1 MPMTQP
7 IRVVHFADLHVGME
21 NYGRIDPQTGTSSRV
36 RDFLDRLDE
45 VVDYALAHEADL
57 AVFAGDAFKSRDPD
71 PTQQREFAR
80 RMKRLANAMPLLLL
94 VGNHDMPGMS
104 SRATSIDIF
113 QALDV
118 PGVIVGQ
125 KPGGQ
130 VVETKRGP
138 LYLSWMPYPMRNRL
152 LAQEEHRGK
161 SLDELELALRETV
174 SEILGQLAAD
184 AAQHDLPRL
193 LVGHFSV
200 AEARLGSE
208 RLVMLG
214 RDVAVF
220 RSVLADPA
228 WDYVALGHIHRHQT
242 LHADGEAPIVYSG
255 SLERVDFGEE
265 SEDKGFCW
273 VELSRGKADWKFVPV
288 RARPFVTLTL
298 DVRGET
304 EPSEAVMRFLED
316 QSVDGAVVRLRLTL
330 RDDQR
335 VALRE
340 RDFQSAV
347 GQASSFTLVED
358 VEGQERSRLGEIEAH
373 TLTPGELLDRYFVSL
388 GETAERRARLLA
400 LAEDLLRDSD

>member
-228 WDYVALGHIHRHQT
+228 WDYVALGHIHRHQP

-265 SEDKGFCW
+265 SEGKGFCW
-273 VELSRGKADWKFVPV
+273 VELSRGKADWSFVPV
-288 RARPFVTLTL
+288 RARPFVTLAL

-304 EPSEAVMRFLED
+304 DPSEAVIRFLED

-340 RDFQSAV
+340 KDIQSAV
-347 GQASSFTLVED
+347 AQASSFTLVEE

-373 TLTPGELLDRYFVSL
+373 TLTPSELLERYFLSL
-388 GETAERRARLLA
+388 GETAERRTRLLA